1 MVKILMKIF
10 GHRSALDFGVRR
22 CGKRPRRRRRD
33 DARHQLHRPAA
44 IPSHAGLPGEAIVRV
59 FSVPPSALRLPIL
72 NFDGP
77 DLGFF

>member
-1 MVKILMKIF
+1 
-10 GHRSALDFGVRR
+10 
-22 CGKRPRRRRRD
+22 
-33 DARHQLHRPAA
+33 
-44 IPSHAGLPGEAIVRV
+44 LPGEAIVRV